1 MATKSYITDMDGKT
15 VDASAVS
22 KPSDRHFRGAW
33 KLSSDSKVIAE
44 DMTKAK
50 EIFKDKIREVRKPL
64 LEAEDVVYMKALEAD
79 DASAK
84 TASVNKKKALRDA
97 PAASAINSADTIA
110 KLKAAWDT
118 STLGTSPY
126 A

>member
-1 MATKSYITDMDGKT
+1 MATKTFVTDKDGAT
-15 VDASAVS
+15 ADASS
-22 KPSDRHFRGAW
+22 ITMPSDRHFRNAW
-33 KLSSDSKVIAE
+33 KLNGSVMAE
-44 DMTKAK
+44 DMTAAK
-50 EIFKDKIREVRKPL
+50 VIFKDKIREVRKPL

-84 TASVNKKKALRDA
+84 TASVAKKKALRDA
-97 PAASAINSADTIA
+97 PAATAIENADTIA

-118 STLGTSPY
+118 STLGDSPY

>member
-1 MATKSYITDMDGKT
+1 MATTYIVDKDGNQ
-15 VDASAVS
+15 VDASSVTV
-22 KPSDRHFRGAW
+22 PSDRHFRGAW
-33 KLSSDSKVIAE
+33 TLNGKVISE
-44 DMTKAK
+44 DMDAAK
-50 EIFKDKIREVRKPL
+50 VIFKDKIREVRGPL

-79 DASAK
+79 DADAK

-97 PAASAINSADTIA
+97 PAAKAITDADTIA

-118 STLGTSPY
+118 SVLGDSPY

>member
-1 MATKSYITDMDGKT
+1 MANTYIRDKDGA
-15 VDASAVS
+15 VAEASTITM
-22 KPSDRHFRGAW
+22 PSDRHFRDAW
-33 KLSSDSKVIAE
+33 KLNGSVMTE
-44 DMTKAK
+44 DMTAAKA
-50 EIFKDKIREVRKPL
+50 IFKNKIREVRKPL

-84 TASVNKKKALRDA
+84 TASVAKKKALRDA
-97 PAASAINSADTIA
+97 PSAKAIDDADTIA

-118 STLGTSPY
+118 STLGDSPY

>member
-1 MATKSYITDMDGKT
+1 MAKSYITDMDGKT
-15 VDASAVS
+15 VDSSSVT

-50 EIFKDKIREVRKPL
+50 EIFKDKIRTVRQPL
-64 LEAEDVVYMKALEAD
+64 LDAEDVVYMKALEAD
-79 DASAK
+79 DSSAK

-118 STLGTSPY
+118 STLGDSPY

>member
-1 MATKSYITDMDGKT
+1 MTTTYIVDKDGNQ
-15 VDASAVS
+15 VDASTVTV
-22 KPSDRHFRGAW
+22 PSDRHFRGAW
-33 KLSSDSKVIAE
+33 TLNGKVISE

-84 TASVNKKKALRDA
+84 TASVTKKTKLRDA
-97 PAASAINSADTIA
+97 TANSKITSADTIE

-118 STLGTSPY
+118 TVLGDSPY

>member
-1 MATKSYITDMDGKT
+1 MATKSFIVDMDGASI
-15 VDASAVS
+15 DASTAT

-33 KLSSDSKVIAE
+33 KLSGTTISE

-50 EIFKDKIREVRKPL
+50 VIFKDKIRSVRQPL
-64 LEAEDVVYMKALEAD
+64 LDAEDVVYMKALEAD

-84 TASVNKKKALRDA
+84 TASVAKKKALRDA
-97 PAASAINSADTIA
+97 PAATAIENADTIA
-110 KLKAAWDT
+110 KLKAAWDA

>member
-1 MATKSYITDMDGKT
+1 MATKSFIVDMDGASI
-15 VDASAVS
+15 DASTAT

-33 KLSSDSKVIAE
+33 KLSGTTISE

-50 EIFKDKIREVRKPL
+50 VIFKDKIRTVRQPL
-64 LEAEDVVYMKALEAD
+64 LDAEDVVYMKALEAD

-84 TASVNKKKALRDA
+84 TASVAKKKALRDA
-97 PAASAINSADTIA
+97 PAASAIGSADTIA
-110 KLKAAWDT
+110 KLKAAWDA